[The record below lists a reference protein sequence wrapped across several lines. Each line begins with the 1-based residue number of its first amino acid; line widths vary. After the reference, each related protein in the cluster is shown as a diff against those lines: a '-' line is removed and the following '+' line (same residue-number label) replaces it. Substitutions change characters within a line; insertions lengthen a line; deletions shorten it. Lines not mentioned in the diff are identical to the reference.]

1 MLQPMYDADRP
12 IKVYLLMGQSNA
24 VGKALTYE
32 LPELVLQQADAVGS
46 RVQIESLSFSLS
58 QQNSTLD
65 NYVATPEEAD
75 IPANDP
81 RAEAGTY
88 TLGELARGGR
98 FCMFGPD
105 LSIGIHLA
113 EAMKGSRIHIFKLG
127 YDGADLQ
134 MVTHQMYPA
143 FLPALAKLRR
153 DSGVNGGLANVEMGG
168 VFWVHGE
175 ADAKSKD
182 LGSYGMR
189 LASFVRQVRSE
200 TAEFNSRGANFSSPF
215 VTVMMRPKYFHHTG
229 WPSWTGADFH
239 QANTALAWATQEVG
253 RASIIP
259 DTNESPSLPRYFDG
273 PMHCVTPEHQ
283 QCMGKAYA
291 FWKAYGNLCEPS
303 KAPNCSS
310 DSDAFPTAVGDDL
323 HFTAKGQMVLGIKMA
338 SAVLEI
344 EDEGSPQARQETTVD

>member
-127 YDGADLQ
+127 YNGADLQ

-168 VFWVHGE
+168 VFRVHGE
-175 ADAKSKD
+175 ADARSKHT
-182 LGSYGMR
+182 GTYGKN

-200 TAEFNSRGANFSSPF
+200 TAEFNSRGANFSSRF
-215 VTVMMRPKYFHHTG
+215 VTVMMRPPTFRGNYDH
-229 WPSWTGADFH
+229 FH
-239 QANTALAWATQEVG
+239 QANAALAWATQEVG
-253 RASIIP
+253 RASSIP
-259 DTNESPSLPRYFDG
+259 DTNEGPSLPRYFDG
-273 PMHCVTPEHQ
+273 LSHCVTPEHQ
-283 QCMGKAYA
+283 QCINSAWARPMLSGK
-291 FWKAYGNLCEPS
+291 L
-303 KAPNCSS
+303 
-310 DSDAFPTAVGDDL
+310 T
-323 HFTAKGQMVLGIKMA
+323 
-338 SAVLEI
+338 
-344 EDEGSPQARQETTVD
+344 GS

>member
-24 VGKALTYE
+24 LGKALTFE
-32 LPELVLQQADAVGS
+32 LPELVLQQADGIGS
-46 RVQIESLSFSLS
+46 RVQIESLSFRLS

-65 NYVATPEEAD
+65 NYVAKPKEAD
-75 IPANDP
+75 VPANDP

-127 YDGADLQ
+127 CGGADLH

-153 DSGVNGGLANVEMGG
+153 DSGVNGGLADVEMGG

-175 ADAKSKD
+175 ADAKSAN

-200 TAEFNSRGANFSSPF
+200 TAEFNSRGANFSTPF
-215 VTVMMRPKYFHHTG
+215 VTTMLRPPNFQGKYAH
-229 WPSWTGADFH
+229 FH

-259 DTNESPSLPRYFDG
+259 DTVISIKHHPPSRYFDG
-273 PMHCVTPEHQ
+273 PRHCVTPEHQ
-283 QCMGKAYA
+283 QCMGKAHA
-291 FWKAYGNLCEPS
+291 FWKAHGEFAQPS

-310 DSDAFPTAVGDDL
+310 DSDAFPNAVGDDL
-323 HFTAKGQMVLGIKMA
+323 HLTAEGQMVLGKKMA
-338 SAVLEI
+338 SAALEI
-344 EDEGSPQARQETTVD
+344 EDESSAQARQETTVD